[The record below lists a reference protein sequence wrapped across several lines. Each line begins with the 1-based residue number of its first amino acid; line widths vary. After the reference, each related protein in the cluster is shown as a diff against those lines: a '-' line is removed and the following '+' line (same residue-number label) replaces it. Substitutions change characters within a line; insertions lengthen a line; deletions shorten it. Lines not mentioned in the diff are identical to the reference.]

1 MTYQQPGFKIIE
13 QAFEEVL
20 GPRPDIRLYLEHD
33 ECAWAHEACVFIP
46 STGVLFVTSNRIV
59 DPANE
64 DDQKIV
70 ITRVNTSGDVSA
82 ARRDEIPQTAIAM
95 ANGGVN
101 YKGGILFCDQGNH
114 EAPAGLYHMDAHPPH
129 TITPV
134 LLDFNGRPFNSL
146 NDVVVHPGDGSI
158 WFTDPMYGAEQGFR
172 PPAQLPNQVY
182 RYDPANG
189 GSVRAVADGFD
200 RPNGLCFSPD
210 LETMY
215 VTDTGFIHGD
225 GTTSF
230 QRPASIYA
238 FDVITRAGQPFLANR
253 RLFAM
258 ADNGVPDG
266 IKTDEAGNVYS
277 GCGDG
282 IHVWSAGGVLLGK
295 ILIPGG
301 VANFC
306 FCRRGEI
313 MALNETRMWQIKL
326 SDSCI
331 GSLLKL

>member
-1 MTYQQPGFKIIE
+1 MTDEGPRFQTCDP
-13 QAFEEVL
+13 AFAEVL
-20 GPRPDIRLYLEHD
+20 GPRPGICVYLQHD
-33 ECAWAHEACVFIP
+33 EYPWAHEACVFVP
-46 STGVLFVTSNRIV
+46 ATGDLFITSNRV
-59 DPANE
+59 LNPADK

-70 ITRVNTSGDVSA
+70 ITKINITGNVTAQRQELA
-82 ARRDEIPQTAIAM
+82 QTDIAM

-101 YKGGILFCDQGNH
+101 YKDGILFCGQGDH
-114 EAPAGLYHMDAHPPH
+114 SRPAGLWHMDAHPPH
-129 TITPV
+129 KTTPV
-134 LLDFNGRPFNSL
+134 LISFNGRPFNSP
-146 NDVVVHPGDGSI
+146 NDVVVHPQDGSI
-158 WFTDPMYGAEQGFR
+158 WFTDPIYGSEQGFR
-172 PPAQLPNQVY
+172 PPPQLPNQVY
-182 RYDPANG
+182 RYDPAS

-210 LETMY
+210 LATMY
-215 VTDTGFIHGD
+215 VTDTGYIHGD

-238 FDVITRAGQPFLANR
+238 FDVISRSGQPFLANR

-266 IKTDEAGNVYS
+266 IKTDESGNVYS

-282 IHVWSAGGVLLGK
+282 IHVWSPGGVLLGK

-313 MALNETRMWQIKL
+313 MALNETRLWQIKL
-326 SDSCI
+326 SDGCI